1 MIFLTRHSRT
11 ANSLP
16 PLAPPYKGGEPK
28 LPLPGLNLGEAPDI
42 FNRGAGVRGEF
53 VNA

>member
-1 MIFLTRHSRT
+1 MK
-11 ANSLP
+11 N
-16 PLAPPYKGGEPK
+16 
-28 LPLPGLNLGEAPDI
+28 LPLPPGLNLGEAPDI